1 MFIHQLQLINYK
13 NHKKKSFLFDK
24 KFNCFTGLNGVGKT
38 NILDAIYFMCIGKS
52 YFTSADKNCL
62 KFDEAFFRLTSTF
75 EVDENQDDIVVKLEK
90 GKRKK
95 IERNEV
101 PIHKL
106 TDYVGKYPVVIVAP
120 DDNVL
125 ILGASDERRKFID
138 QTLSQADNDYLKAL
152 STYQKILVQRN
163 ALLKSAEK
171 KGLDKNLLE
180 VYNTQL
186 IPLGEGIFSK
196 RKQFITEIEPHFNKI
211 YKEISN
217 DKELFILKYKSHLF
231 EGKFSDLLV
240 SNFQKDLILQRTTK
254 GIHRD
259 DLLFSMNGEPLKT
272 FGSQGQQKTF
282 LLALKL
288 AQYEFLRKQ
297 IGVTPIF
304 LIDDMFDKL
313 DNERGR
319 NLLNYISK
327 SINQVFLTH
336 TNKSDLEPM
345 IKDQNY
351 VIFEI

>member
-1 MFIHQLQLINYK
+1 MFIQQLQLINFK
-13 NHKKKSFLFDK
+13 NHEKKSFSFDK

-52 YFTSADKNCL
+52 YFTSADKNCM
-62 KFDEAFFRLTSTF
+62 KFDEFFFRLSSTF
-75 EVDENQDDIVVKLEK
+75 KIEDNEDQIVVKFEK

-95 IERNEV
+95 IELNEAPV
-101 PIHKL
+101 VKL
-106 TDYVGKYPVVIVAP
+106 ADYVGRYPVVIVAP

-138 QTLSQADNDYLKAL
+138 QTLSQADNAYLKAL
-152 STYQKILVQRN
+152 TIYQKVLSQRN
-163 ALLKSAEK
+163 ALLKNAEK
-171 KGLDKNLLE
+171 KGLDKSLLE

-186 IPLGEGIFSK
+186 IPLGESIFSK
-196 RKQFITEIEPHFNKI
+196 RKAFVKEIEPYFNAI
-211 YKEISN
+211 YKAISKG
-217 DKELFILKYKSHLF
+217 KELFVLNYKSHLL
-231 EGKFSDLLV
+231 EEKFSDLLNG
-240 SNFQKDLILQRTTK
+240 SFQKDLILQRTTK

-259 DLLFSMNGEPLKT
+259 DIIFSMNNEALKT

-288 AQYEFLRKQ
+288 AQYEFLKKQ
-297 IGVTPIF
+297 KGIDPIF

-313 DNERGR
+313 DSERGS
-319 NLLNYISK
+319 NLLSYIAN